1 MSSPPPPST
10 TTLPDASSKDATSVT
25 EPGDAGVDAEMTDN
39 APPAGGNTLVNG
51 TSPTADQDM
60 TEAQAPSQPQHNR
73 KDATLREFLAKMDD
87 YAPIV
92 SLPRP
97 CFVAYCY
104 WHTIYSVIP
113 K

>member
-10 TTLPDASSKDATSVT
+10 TIPDVSSKDATSVT

-39 APPAGGNTLVNG
+39 TAPAAGNTLVNG
-51 TSPTADQDM
+51 ASSNADQDM

-92 SLPRP
+92 S
-97 CFVAYCY
+97 F
-104 WHTIYSVIP
+104 S
-113 K
+113 